1 MRTIVLGML
10 FVSMNFFMACSPQEL
25 ESVLTSV
32 LTNGEVTSQ
41 EAGLGLKEAL
51 TQGVVK
57 GSDLVS
63 AFNGYYKNEAIKILF
78 PPEAQKIE
86 KTLRDIGAGNLVD
99 DMIEKVN
106 HAAEDAAKEAK
117 PIFKS
122 AVTNMTFND
131 AMNILMGESNAATSY
146 LKTNTSNALYGKF
159 KPVITNALNKRKALD
174 SWTKVVN
181 KYNTIPFVQKMN
193 PDLADHVTN
202 KAMDGLFLMI
212 EKEEQLIRKDPI
224 ARTTDLLKK
233 VFAKQDNK

>member
-1 MRTIVLGML
+1 MVSIYSLQKVKIMRTIVLGML
-10 FVSMNFFMACSPQEL
+10 LVSMNFFMACSPQEL
-25 ESVLTSV
+25 ESVLTNV
-32 LTNGEVTSQ
+32 LTSDELTPQ

-86 KTLRDIGAGNLVD
+86 QELRKFGAGSLVD

-122 AVTNMTFND
+122 AVQNMTFND
-131 AMNILMGESNAATSY
+131 AMNILMGGQDDAATNY
-146 LKTNTSNALYGKF
+146 LKSSTS
-159 KPVITNALNKRKALD
+159 
-174 SWTKVVN
+174 
-181 KYNTIPFVQKMN
+181 
-193 PDLADHVTN
+193 
-202 KAMDGLFLMI
+202 
-212 EKEEQLIRKDPI
+212 
-224 ARTTDLLKK
+224 
-233 VFAKQDNK
+233 

>member
-10 FVSMNFFMACSPQEL
+10 LVSMNFFMACSPQEL
-25 ESVLTSV
+25 ESVLTNV
-32 LTNGEVTSQ
+32 LTSDELTPQ

-86 KTLRDIGAGNLVD
+86 QELRKFGAGSLVD

-122 AVTNMTFND
+122 AVQNMTFND
-131 AMNILMGESNAATSY
+131 AMNILMGESNAATTY